1 MHIRRYKIRALTV
14 ILALAGGF
22 TGPVSLVDQAVDQG
36 YSRHIVE
43 HLPVYDVEAIV
54 GTATPS
60 SLACRPSPTVV
71 SC

>member
-1 MHIRRYKIRALTV
+1 MHIRQFKIRALTV

-22 TGPVSLVDQAVDQG
+22 TAPVALVDQAVELG

-43 HLPVYDVEAIV
+43 RLPAFDVEAILD
-54 GTATPS
+54 GTPVVPS
-60 SLACRPSPTVV
+60 ACRPSPTVS